1 MDTKFLRE
9 ISLLVRSPKKGIDE
23 IFWFGTLEKGI
34 KAGLTGWCA
43 THMLGFALGIVLLPL
58 VVAFGGF
65 LLGFIPAVYGI
76 FSIIREVIGLGI
88 YWFVGSFILWKLL
101 SVLLDREF
109 DFKQVL
115 MGTAYIEGYTGVLGL
130 ALILVSIICIYL
142 APVLMVL
149 LIPLALAYVGAV
161 IYVAVMLL
169 SRLMKVEPLTVGA
182 VYVVLF
188 IINLLYNWIMRILFA

>member
-1 MDTKFLRE
+1 MDTTFLRE
-9 ISLLVRSPKKGIDE
+9 LSLLVRSPKKGIDE

-34 KAGLTGWCA
+34 KAGLAGWCA

-58 VVAFGGF
+58 VAAFGGF

-76 FSIIREVIGLGI
+76 FSILREVICLGM

-115 MGTAYIEGYTGVLGL
+115 MGTAYIEGYTGALGL
-130 ALILVSIICIYL
+130 ALILASIICIYL
-142 APVLMVL
+142 APILMIL
-149 LIPLALAYVGAV
+149 LVPLGLAYVGAV

-169 SRLMKVEPLTVGA
+169 SRLMNVEPLTVGA

>member
-1 MDTKFLRE
+1 MDTTFLRE

-34 KAGLTGWCA
+34 KAGLAGWCA
-43 THMLGFALGIVLLPL
+43 THMLGFALGIILLPL
-58 VVAFGGF
+58 VAAFGGL

-76 FSIIREVIGLGI
+76 FSILREVIGLGI

-109 DFKQVL
+109 AFKQVL

-130 ALILVSIICIYL
+130 ALILVSIICIYI
-142 APVLMVL
+142 APILMVL
-149 LIPLALAYVGAV
+149 LVPLGLAYMGAV

-169 SRLMKVEPLTVGA
+169 SRLMNVEPLTVGA

>member
-1 MDTKFLRE
+1 MDTTFLRE
-9 ISLLVRSPKKGIDE
+9 LSLLVRSPKKGIDE

-34 KAGLTGWCA
+34 KAGLAGWCA
-43 THMLGFALGIVLLPL
+43 THMLGFALGIILLPL
-58 VVAFGGF
+58 VASFGGF

-76 FSIIREVIGLGI
+76 FSILREVIGLGI

-115 MGTAYIEGYTGVLGL
+115 MGTAYIEGYTGALGL
-130 ALILVSIICIYL
+130 ALILVSIICIYI
-142 APVLMVL
+142 APILMVL
-149 LIPLALAYVGAV
+149 LVPLALAYVGAV

-169 SRLMKVEPLTVGA
+169 SRLMNVEPLTVGA
-182 VYVVLF
+182 VYVILF
-188 IINLLYNWIMRILFA
+188 IINHLYNWIMRILFA

>member
-1 MDTKFLRE
+1 MDTTFLRE

-34 KAGLTGWCA
+34 KAGLVGWCA
-43 THMLGFALGIVLLPL
+43 THMLGFALGIILLPL
-58 VVAFGGF
+58 VAAFGGL

-76 FSIIREVIGLGI
+76 FSILREVIGLGI

-115 MGTAYIEGYTGVLGL
+115 MGTAYIEGYTGALGL
-130 ALILVSIICIYL
+130 ALILVSIICIYI
-142 APVLMVL
+142 APILMVL
-149 LIPLALAYVGAV
+149 LVPLGLAYMGAV

-169 SRLMKVEPLTVGA
+169 SRLMNVEPLTVGA
-182 VYVVLF
+182 VYVILF
-188 IINLLYNWIMRILFA
+188 IINHLYNWIMRILFA

>member
-1 MDTKFLRE
+1 MDTTFLRE
-9 ISLLVRSPKKGIDE
+9 LSLLVRSPKKGIDE

-34 KAGLTGWCA
+34 KAGLAGWCA

-58 VVAFGGF
+58 VAAFGGF
-65 LLGFIPAVYGI
+65 LLGFIPAVYDI
-76 FSIIREVIGLGI
+76 FSILREVIGLGM

-115 MGTAYIEGYTGVLGL
+115 MGTAYIEGYTGALGL

-142 APVLMVL
+142 APILMVL
-149 LIPLALAYVGAV
+149 LVPLGLAYVGAV

-169 SRLMKVEPLTVGA
+169 SRLMNVEPLTVGA

>member
-1 MDTKFLRE
+1 MDTTFLRE
-9 ISLLVRSPKKGIDE
+9 LSLLVRSPKKGIDE

-34 KAGLTGWCA
+34 KAGLAGWCA
-43 THMLGFALGIVLLPL
+43 THILGFALGIVLLPL
-58 VVAFGGF
+58 VAAFGGF

-76 FSIIREVIGLGI
+76 FSILREVIGLGI

-115 MGTAYIEGYTGVLGL
+115 MGTAYIEGYTGALGL

-142 APVLMVL
+142 APILMVL
-149 LIPLALAYVGAV
+149 LVPLGLAYVGAV

-169 SRLMKVEPLTVGA
+169 SRLMNVEPLTVGA

>member
-1 MDTKFLRE
+1 MDTTFLRE
-9 ISLLVRSPKKGIDE
+9 LSLLVRSPKKGIDE

-34 KAGLTGWCA
+34 KAGLAGWCA

-58 VVAFGGF
+58 VAAFGGF

-76 FSIIREVIGLGI
+76 FSILREVIGLGI

-115 MGTAYIEGYTGVLGL
+115 MGTAYIEGYTGALGL
-130 ALILVSIICIYL
+130 ALILASIICIYL
-142 APVLMVL
+142 APILMIL
-149 LIPLALAYVGAV
+149 LVPLGLAYVGAV

-169 SRLMKVEPLTVGA
+169 SRLMNVEPLTVGA

-188 IINLLYNWIMRILFA
+188 LINLLYNWIMRILFA

>member
-1 MDTKFLRE
+1 MDTTFLRE

-169 SRLMKVEPLTVGA
+169 SRLMNVEPLTVGA

>member
-1 MDTKFLRE
+1 MDTTFLRE
-9 ISLLVRSPKKGIDE
+9 LSLLVRSPKKGIDE

-34 KAGLTGWCA
+34 KAGLAGWCA

-58 VVAFGGF
+58 VAAFGGF

-76 FSIIREVIGLGI
+76 FSILREVIGLGM

-115 MGTAYIEGYTGVLGL
+115 MGTAYIEGYTGALGL

-142 APVLMVL
+142 APILMVL
-149 LIPLALAYVGAV
+149 LVPLGLAYVGSV

-169 SRLMKVEPLTVGA
+169 SRLMNVEPLTVGA

>member
-1 MDTKFLRE
+1 MDTTFLRE
-9 ISLLVRSPKKGIDE
+9 LSLLVRSPKKGIDE

-34 KAGLTGWCA
+34 KAGLAGWCA

-58 VVAFGGF
+58 VAAFGGF

-76 FSIIREVIGLGI
+76 FSILREVIGLGM

-101 SVLLDREF
+101 SVLLDRQF

-115 MGTAYIEGYTGVLGL
+115 MGTAYIEGYTGALG
-130 ALILVSIICIYL
+130 
-142 APVLMVL
+142 
-149 LIPLALAYVGAV
+149 LAYVGAV

-169 SRLMKVEPLTVGA
+169 SRLMNVEPLTVGA

-188 IINLLYNWIMRILFA
+188 LINLLYNWIMRILFA

>member
-1 MDTKFLRE
+1 MDTTFLRE
-9 ISLLVRSPKKGIDE
+9 LSLLVRSPKKGIDE

-43 THMLGFALGIVLLPL
+43 THMLGFALGIILLPL
-58 VVAFGGF
+58 VASFGGF

-76 FSIIREVIGLGI
+76 FSILREVIGLGI

-115 MGTAYIEGYTGVLGL
+115 MGTAYIEGYTGALGL
-130 ALILVSIICIYL
+130 ALILVSIICIYI
-142 APVLMVL
+142 APILMVL
-149 LIPLALAYVGAV
+149 LVPLALAYVGAV

-169 SRLMKVEPLTVGA
+169 SRLMNVEPLTVGA
-182 VYVVLF
+182 VYVILF

>member
-1 MDTKFLRE
+1 MDTTFLRE
-9 ISLLVRSPKKGIDE
+9 LSLLVHSPKKGIDE

-34 KAGLTGWCA
+34 KAGLAGWCA
-43 THMLGFALGIVLLPL
+43 THMLGFALGIILLPL
-58 VVAFGGF
+58 VAAFGGF

-76 FSIIREVIGLGI
+76 FSILREVIGLGI

-115 MGTAYIEGYTGVLGL
+115 MGTAYIEGYTGALGL
-130 ALILVSIICIYL
+130 ALILVSIICIYI
-142 APVLMVL
+142 APILMVL
-149 LIPLALAYVGAV
+149 LVPLALAYVGAV

-169 SRLMKVEPLTVGA
+169 SRLMNVEPLTVGA
-182 VYVVLF
+182 VYVILF
-188 IINLLYNWIMRILFA
+188 IINHLYNWIMRILFA

>member
-1 MDTKFLRE
+1 MDTTFLRE
-9 ISLLVRSPKKGIDE
+9 LSLLVRSPKKGIDE

-34 KAGLTGWCA
+34 KAGLAGWCA

-58 VVAFGGF
+58 AAAFGGF

-76 FSIIREVIGLGI
+76 FSILREVIGLGM

-142 APVLMVL
+142 APILMVL
-149 LIPLALAYVGAV
+149 LVPLGLAYVGAV

-169 SRLMKVEPLTVGA
+169 SRLMNVEPLTVGA

>member
-1 MDTKFLRE
+1 MDTTFLRE
-9 ISLLVRSPKKGIDE
+9 LSLLVRSPKKGIDE

-34 KAGLTGWCA
+34 KAGLAGWCA

-58 VVAFGGF
+58 VAAFGGF
-65 LLGFIPAVYGI
+65 FLGFIPAVYGI
-76 FSIIREVIGLGI
+76 FSILREVIGLGI

-115 MGTAYIEGYTGVLGL
+115 MGTAYIEGYTGALGL

-142 APVLMVL
+142 APILMVL
-149 LIPLALAYVGAV
+149 LVPLGLAYVGAV

-169 SRLMKVEPLTVGA
+169 SRLMNVEPLTVGA

>member
-1 MDTKFLRE
+1 MDTTFLRE
-9 ISLLVRSPKKGIDE
+9 LSLLVRSPKKGIDE

-34 KAGLTGWCA
+34 KAGLAGWCA

-58 VVAFGGF
+58 VAAFGGF

-76 FSIIREVIGLGI
+76 FSILREVVGLGM

-115 MGTAYIEGYTGVLGL
+115 MGTAYIEGYTGALGL
-130 ALILVSIICIYL
+130 ALILASIICIYL
-142 APVLMVL
+142 APILMIL
-149 LIPLALAYVGAV
+149 LVPLGLAYVGAV

-169 SRLMKVEPLTVGA
+169 SRLMNVEPLTVGA

-188 IINLLYNWIMRILFA
+188 LINLLYNWIMRILFA

>member
-1 MDTKFLRE
+1 MDTTFLRE

-43 THMLGFALGIVLLPL
+43 THILGFALGIILLPL

-149 LIPLALAYVGAV
+149 LVPLALAYVGAV

-169 SRLMKVEPLTVGA
+169 SRLMNVEPLTVGA

>member
-1 MDTKFLRE
+1 MDTTFLRE
-9 ISLLVRSPKKGIDE
+9 LSLLVRSPKKGIDE

-43 THMLGFALGIVLLPL
+43 THMLGFALGIILLPL
-58 VVAFGGF
+58 VASFGGF

-76 FSIIREVIGLGI
+76 FSILREVIGLGI

-115 MGTAYIEGYTGVLGL
+115 MGIAYIEGYTGALGL
-130 ALILVSIICIYL
+130 ALILVSIICIYI
-142 APVLMVL
+142 APILMVL
-149 LIPLALAYVGAV
+149 LVPLGLAYMGAV

-169 SRLMKVEPLTVGA
+169 SRLMNVEPLTVGA
-182 VYVVLF
+182 IYVILF
-188 IINLLYNWIMRILFA
+188 IINHLYNWIMRILFA

>member
-1 MDTKFLRE
+1 MDTTFLRE
-9 ISLLVRSPKKGIDE
+9 LSLLVRSPKKGIDE

-34 KAGLTGWCA
+34 KAGLAGWCA

-58 VVAFGGF
+58 VAAFGGF

-76 FSIIREVIGLGI
+76 FSILSEVIGLGM

-115 MGTAYIEGYTGVLGL
+115 MGTAYIEGYTGALGL

-142 APVLMVL
+142 APILML
-149 LIPLALAYVGAV
+149 LLVPLGLAYVGAV

-169 SRLMKVEPLTVGA
+169 SRLMNVEPLTVGA

>member
-1 MDTKFLRE
+1 MDTTFLRE
-9 ISLLVRSPKKGIDE
+9 LSLLVRSPKKGIDE

-34 KAGLTGWCA
+34 KAGLAGWCA
-43 THMLGFALGIVLLPL
+43 THMLGFTLGIVLLPL
-58 VVAFGGF
+58 VAAFGGF

-76 FSIIREVIGLGI
+76 FSILREVIGLGM

-115 MGTAYIEGYTGVLGL
+115 MGTAYIEGYTGALGL

-142 APVLMVL
+142 APILMVL
-149 LIPLALAYVGAV
+149 LVPLGLAYVGAV

-169 SRLMKVEPLTVGA
+169 SRLMNVEPLTVGA

>member
-1 MDTKFLRE
+1 MDTTFLRE
-9 ISLLVRSPKKGIDE
+9 ISLLVRSPKKGIEE

-34 KAGLTGWCA
+34 KAGLAGWCA
-43 THMLGFALGIVLLPL
+43 THILGFALGIVLLPL
-58 VVAFGGF
+58 VAVFGGF

-76 FSIIREVIGLGI
+76 FSILREVIGLGI
-88 YWFVGSFILWKLL
+88 YWFIGSFILWKLL

-130 ALILVSIICIYL
+130 ALILVSIICIYI
-142 APVLMVL
+142 APVLRVL
-149 LIPLALAYVGAV
+149 LVPLGLAYMGAV

-188 IINLLYNWIMRILFA
+188 IINLLYNWIMRMLFA

>member
-1 MDTKFLRE
+1 MDTTFLRE
-9 ISLLVRSPKKGIDE
+9 LSLLVRSPKKGIDE

-34 KAGLTGWCA
+34 KAGLAGWCA
-43 THMLGFALGIVLLPL
+43 THMLGFTLGIVLLPL
-58 VVAFGGF
+58 VAAFGGF

-76 FSIIREVIGLGI
+76 FSILREVIGLGM

-115 MGTAYIEGYTGVLGL
+115 MGTAYIEGYTGALGL

-142 APVLMVL
+142 APILMVL
-149 LIPLALAYVGAV
+149 LVPVGLAYVGAV

-169 SRLMKVEPLTVGA
+169 SRLMNVEPLTVGA

>member
-1 MDTKFLRE
+1 MDTTFLRE
-9 ISLLVRSPKKGIDE
+9 LSLLVRSPKKGIDE

-34 KAGLTGWCA
+34 KAGLAGWCA
-43 THMLGFALGIVLLPL
+43 THMLGFALGIILLPL
-58 VVAFGGF
+58 VAAFGGF

-76 FSIIREVIGLGI
+76 FSILREVIGLGM

-115 MGTAYIEGYTGVLGL
+115 MGTAYIEGYTGALGL
-130 ALILVSIICIYL
+130 ALILVSIICIYI
-142 APVLMVL
+142 APILMVL
-149 LIPLALAYVGAV
+149 LVPLALAYVGAV

-169 SRLMKVEPLTVGA
+169 SRLMNVEPLTVGA
-182 VYVVLF
+182 VYVILF

>member
-1 MDTKFLRE
+1 MDTTFLRE
-9 ISLLVRSPKKGIDE
+9 LSLLVRSPKKGIDE

-34 KAGLTGWCA
+34 KAGLAGWCA
-43 THMLGFALGIVLLPL
+43 THMLGFALGIILLPL
-58 VVAFGGF
+58 VAAFGGL

-76 FSIIREVIGLGI
+76 FSILREVIGLGI

-115 MGTAYIEGYTGVLGL
+115 MGTAYIEGYTGALGL
-130 ALILVSIICIYL
+130 ALILVSIICIYI
-142 APVLMVL
+142 APILMVL
-149 LIPLALAYVGAV
+149 LVPLGLAYMGAV

-169 SRLMKVEPLTVGA
+169 SRLMNVEPLTVGA
-182 VYVVLF
+182 VYVILF
-188 IINLLYNWIMRILFA
+188 IINHLYNWIMRILFA

>member
-1 MDTKFLRE
+1 MDTTFLRE
-9 ISLLVRSPKKGIDE
+9 LSLLVRSPKKGIDE

-34 KAGLTGWCA
+34 KAGLAGWCA
-43 THMLGFALGIVLLPL
+43 AHMLGFALGIVLLPL
-58 VVAFGGF
+58 VAAFGGF

-76 FSIIREVIGLGI
+76 FSILREVIGLGM

-115 MGTAYIEGYTGVLGL
+115 MGTAYIEGYTGALGL

-142 APVLMVL
+142 APILMVL
-149 LIPLALAYVGAV
+149 LVPLGLAYVGAV

-169 SRLMKVEPLTVGA
+169 SRLMNVEPLTVGA

>member
-1 MDTKFLRE
+1 MDTTFLRE

-43 THMLGFALGIVLLPL
+43 THILGFALGIVLLPL

-101 SVLLDREF
+101 SVLLDQEF

-149 LIPLALAYVGAV
+149 LVPLALAYVGAV

-169 SRLMKVEPLTVGA
+169 SRLMNVEPLTVGA
-182 VYVVLF
+182 LYVVLF

>member
-1 MDTKFLRE
+1 MDTTFLRE
-9 ISLLVRSPKKGIDE
+9 LSLLVRSPKKGIDE

-34 KAGLTGWCA
+34 KAGLAGWCA

-58 VVAFGGF
+58 GAAFGGF

-76 FSIIREVIGLGI
+76 FSILREVIGLGM

-115 MGTAYIEGYTGVLGL
+115 MGTAYIEGYTGALGL

-142 APVLMVL
+142 APILMVL
-149 LIPLALAYVGAV
+149 LVPLGLAYVGAV

-169 SRLMKVEPLTVGA
+169 SRLMNVEPLTVGA

>member
-1 MDTKFLRE
+1 MDTTFLRE
-9 ISLLVRSPKKGIDE
+9 LSLLVRSPKKGIDE

-34 KAGLTGWCA
+34 KAGLAGWCA
-43 THMLGFALGIVLLPL
+43 THMLGFALGIILLPL
-58 VVAFGGF
+58 VATFGGF

-76 FSIIREVIGLGI
+76 FSILREVIGLGI

-130 ALILVSIICIYL
+130 ALILVSIICIYI
-142 APVLMVL
+142 APILMVL
-149 LIPLALAYVGAV
+149 LVPLALAYVGAV

-169 SRLMKVEPLTVGA
+169 SRLMNVEPLTVGA
-182 VYVVLF
+182 IYVILF
-188 IINLLYNWIMRILFA
+188 IINHLYNWIMRILFA

>member
-1 MDTKFLRE
+1 MDTTFLRE
-9 ISLLVRSPKKGIDE
+9 LSLLVRSPKKGIDE

-34 KAGLTGWCA
+34 KAGLAGWCA
-43 THMLGFALGIVLLPL
+43 THMLGFALGIILLPL
-58 VVAFGGF
+58 VASFGGF

-76 FSIIREVIGLGI
+76 FSILREVIGLGI

-115 MGTAYIEGYTGVLGL
+115 MGTAYIEGYTGALGL
-130 ALILVSIICIYL
+130 ALILVSIICIYI
-142 APVLMVL
+142 APILMVL
-149 LIPLALAYVGAV
+149 LVPLGLAYMGAV

-169 SRLMKVEPLTVGA
+169 SRLMNVEPLTVGA
-182 VYVVLF
+182 IYVILF
-188 IINLLYNWIMRILFA
+188 IINHLYNWIMRILFA

>member
-1 MDTKFLRE
+1 MDTTFLRE
-9 ISLLVRSPKKGIDE
+9 LSLLVRSPKKGIDE

-34 KAGLTGWCA
+34 KAGLAGWCA
-43 THMLGFALGIVLLPL
+43 THMLGFALGIILLPL
-58 VVAFGGF
+58 VAAFGGF

-76 FSIIREVIGLGI
+76 FSILREVIGLGM

-115 MGTAYIEGYTGVLGL
+115 MGTAYIEGYTGALGL
-130 ALILVSIICIYL
+130 ALILASIICIYL
-142 APVLMVL
+142 APILMIL
-149 LIPLALAYVGAV
+149 LVPLGLAYVGAV

-169 SRLMKVEPLTVGA
+169 SRLMNVEPLTVGA

-188 IINLLYNWIMRILFA
+188 LINLLYNWIMRILFA

>member
-1 MDTKFLRE
+1 MDTTFLRE

-130 ALILVSIICIYL
+130 VLILVSIICIYL

-149 LIPLALAYVGAV
+149 LVPLALVYVGAV

-169 SRLMKVEPLTVGA
+169 SRLMNVEPLTVGA

>member
-1 MDTKFLRE
+1 MDTTFLRE
-9 ISLLVRSPKKGIDE
+9 LSLLVRSPKKGIDE

-34 KAGLTGWCA
+34 KAGLAGWCA

-58 VVAFGGF
+58 VSAFGGF

-76 FSIIREVIGLGI
+76 FSILREVIGLGM

-109 DFKQVL
+109 DYKQVL
-115 MGTAYIEGYTGVLGL
+115 MGTAYIEGYTGALGL

-142 APVLMVL
+142 APILMVL
-149 LIPLALAYVGAV
+149 LVPLGLAYVGAV

-169 SRLMKVEPLTVGA
+169 SRLMNVEPLTVGA

-188 IINLLYNWIMRILFA
+188 LINLLYNWIMRILFA